1 VTDIFREVEEDV
13 RRERIEKLW
22 KEYGDYV
29 LIGVAVV
36 VLAVAG
42 WQFWSYYHTQQLLK
56 ASDAYSKATLEAQ
69 SGNTAAAAAEFARLS
84 KEAPGGYATLAKLQ
98 QANVLMSGGNVAD
111 AVTIYRQIEQG
122 SDPSLAAI
130 ARIRHAWAIVDFSSQ
145 AEIVALVGPLTAA
158 NNDWKYSARE
168 IIAYSDYRA
177 GKVQAAIAAF
187 KALADHPAAPPALRQ
202 RALAMMTF
210 LSGGAGRNV
219 GTVPEPLAPP
229 KPADAPNNGTP
240 TP

>member
-29 LIGVAVV
+29 LVGVAVI

-56 ASDAYSKATLEAQ
+56 ASDAYSSATLKAQ
-69 SGNTAAAAAEFARLS
+69 GGDSAAAAAEFARLS
-84 KEAPGGYATLAKLQ
+84 KEAPGGYATLARLQ
-98 QANVLMSGGNVAD
+98 QANALMSSGHVAD
-111 AVTIYRQIEQG
+111 AVTIYRQVEQG

-130 ARIRHAWAIVDFSSQ
+130 ARIRHAWAIVDFASK
-145 AEIVALVGPLTAA
+145 AEITALLGPLTAP

-177 GKVQAAIAAF
+177 GNTSAAIAAF
-187 KALADHPAAPPALRQ
+187 KGLADHPGAPPALRQ

-210 LSGGAGRNV
+210 LSGGAGSNV
-219 GTVPEPLAPP
+219 GTVPDAPP
-229 KPADAPNNGTP
+229 PPNPAATPNNGTP